1 MSGPYDPSDDDQL
14 SRPYRQPDADEAA
27 AASPR
32 SSSSGSPIDRA
43 ALEQALQETLT
54 AASSGAP
61 IDPAEMD
68 AIRGVVSRYKSSEMS
83 LDIAAHLVQAV
94 LATHFRQLQAGESF
108 WQTVSRDIARTLCD
122 DPHTE
127 ARLNTLWQRL
137 KKVSS

>member
-1 MSGPYDPSDDDQL
+1 MSGPYNPGDDDQL
-14 SRPYRQPDADEAA
+14 STPYRPPEADEAVA
-27 AASPR
+27 GTPR
-32 SSSSGSPIDRA
+32 PGAGSPIDRA

-68 AIRGVVSRYKSSEMS
+68 AIRGIVNRHKNSEMS

-94 LATHFRQLQAGESF
+94 LVTHFRKLQAGESF
-108 WQTVSRDIARTLCD
+108 WQTVSRDIARSLCD

-127 ARLNTLWQRL
+127 ARLNSLWQRL
-137 KKVSS
+137 RKVST